1 MDNLKIRRV
10 RDSIIMILNQSEL
23 PAEIKRLILIEALGL
38 ATKTADEAVR
48 YELLDEKESM
58 EKESEEKGND

>member
-1 MDNLKIRRV
+1 
-10 RDSIIMILNQSEL
+10 MILNQSEL

-58 EKESEEKGND
+58 EKESEEKEND